1 MNATGIDPKAIHETW
16 EKAASAWFDVW
27 LRSPAVLSAMGK
39 TLEAQLGWKSSADDV
54 MANFLETWKVP
65 SQRDLEAMGE
75 RVRRLEERVAELEE
89 ARAGAQA

>member
-39 TLEAQLGWKSSADDV
+39 TLEAQLGWKSGADEAL
-54 MANFLETWKVP
+54 ANVLEAWKVP
-65 SQRDLEAMGE
+65 SSRDLEAMGSRIRE
-75 RVRRLEERVAELEE
+75 LEERVAKLEE
-89 ARAGAQA
+89 RDA